1 MLDKTFKFRF
11 VNEIT
16 GAFVLFAIVVLIA
29 GIFLAGRA
37 QGLFE
42 PKFRLYTVFQA
53 EDGTYGLKK
62 GSEIRIR
69 DTVAGSVIRINPTA
83 EGTIEATFEL
93 KASFHGFVRTNSVAV
108 VKKTLIVAG
117 DSFVDISIG
126 NRQAPR
132 MPTGSM
138 IACTL
143 DKDITRQAL
152 LVLEELRA
160 RLLPTLDKVNVLLDE
175 LPALTV
181 QTRNTL
187 QASEV
192 LLREDV
198 PGLLIQ
204 AQDTMRSTQVLIE
217 GLQRHWLLRKYI
229 ENPESGPLI
238 SPASLTLPARSATPS
253 VAGGP
258 TRGPTLDPAK
268 QTGGKSK

>member
-1 MLDKTFKFRF
+1 MMDKTFKFRF

-16 GAFVLFAIVVLIA
+16 GAFVLLAIAVLIA

-42 PKFRLYTVFQA
+42 PKFRLHTVFQA
-53 EDGTYGLKK
+53 EEGTYGLKK
-62 GSEIRIR
+62 GSEVRIR
-69 DTVAGSVIRINPTA
+69 DTVAGNVIRINPTM

-126 NRQAPR
+126 NRQFPL
-132 MPTGSM
+132 MPDGSL

-143 DKDITRQAL
+143 DKDITKQAL

-160 RLLPTLDKVNVLLDE
+160 RLLPTLEKVNAVLDE

-187 QASEV
+187 HESEV
-192 LLREDV
+192 LLHENV

-204 AQDTMRSTQVLIE
+204 AQDTLRSSQVLIE
-217 GLQRHWLLRKYI
+217 GLQQHWPFRKSI
-229 ENPESGPLI
+229 ENPEPGPLI
-238 SPASLTLPARSATPS
+238 SPANLTLE
-253 VAGGP
+253 
-258 TRGPTLDPAK
+258 PAK
-268 QTGGKSK
+268 QTGGESK

>member
-1 MLDKTFKFRF
+1 MMDKTFKFRF

-16 GAFVLFAIVVLIA
+16 GVFVLLAIAVLIA

-42 PKFRLYTVFQA
+42 PKFRLHTVFPA
-53 EDGTYGLKK
+53 EEGTYGLKK
-62 GSEIRIR
+62 GSEVRIR
-69 DTVAGSVIRINPTA
+69 DTAAGSVIRINPTT

-126 NRQAPR
+126 NRQAPL
-132 MPTGSM
+132 MPDGSM
-138 IACTL
+138 IACTP
-143 DKDITRQAL
+143 DKDITKQAL
-152 LVLEELRA
+152 LVLDELRTK
-160 RLLPTLDKVNVLLDE
+160 LLPTIDKVNAVLDE

-181 QTRNTL
+181 QTRKTL

-204 AQDTMRSTQVLIE
+204 AQDTMHSSQVLIE
-217 GLQRHWLLRKYI
+217 GLQRHWMVRKYI
-229 ENPESGPLI
+229 ENPASGPLI
-238 SPASLTLPARSATPS
+238 SPADMSLPTGKPLS
-253 VAGGP
+253 GGE
-258 TRGPTLDPAK
+258 
-268 QTGGKSK
+268 SK

>member
-1 MLDKTFKFRF
+1 MMDKTFKFRF

-16 GAFVLFAIVVLIA
+16 GAFVLLAIAALIT

-42 PKFRLYTVFQA
+42 PKFRLYAVFQA
-53 EDGTYGLKK
+53 EEGAYGLKK
-62 GSEIRIR
+62 GSEVKIH

-83 EGTIEATFEL
+83 DGTIEATFEL
-93 KASFHGFVRTNSVAV
+93 KANFHGFVRTNSVAV

-126 NRQAPR
+126 NRQAPL
-132 MPTGSM
+132 MPDGSM
-138 IACTL
+138 IACTQ
-143 DKDITRQAL
+143 DKDITKQAL
-152 LVLEELRA
+152 LVLEELRT
-160 RLLPTLDKVNVLLDE
+160 RLLPTFDKVNAVLDE

-181 QTRNTL
+181 QARNTL
-187 QASEV
+187 HEGEV

-204 AQDTMRSTQVLIE
+204 AQDTLRASQVLIE

-229 ENPESGPLI
+229 ENPASGPLI
-238 SPASLTLPARSATPS
+238 APDSLALPTGEPT
-253 VAGGP
+253 AG
-258 TRGPTLDPAK
+258 PAK
-268 QTGGKSK
+268 QAGGKSK

>member
-1 MLDKTFKFRF
+1 MMDKTFKFRF

-16 GAFVLFAIVVLIA
+16 GAFVLLAIAVLIA

-42 PKFRLYTVFQA
+42 SKFRLHTVFQA
-53 EDGTYGLKK
+53 EEGTYGLKK
-62 GSEIRIR
+62 GSEVRIR
-69 DTVAGSVIRINPTA
+69 DTVAGSVIRINPTT

-117 DSFVDISIG
+117 DSFVDVSIG
-126 NRQAPR
+126 NRQAPL
-132 MPTGSM
+132 MPAGGM

-143 DKDITRQAL
+143 DKDITKQAL

-160 RLLPTLDKVNVLLDE
+160 KLLPTLDKVNAVLDE

-181 QTRNTL
+181 QARNTL
-187 QASEV
+187 QAGEV

-204 AQDTMRSTQVLIE
+204 AQDTMRSSQVLIE
-217 GLQRHWLLRKYI
+217 GLQQHWPFRKSI
-229 ENPESGPLI
+229 ENPEPGPLI
-238 SPASLTLPARSATPS
+238 SPAGLSLPVGKPLS
-253 VAGGP
+253 GGE
-258 TRGPTLDPAK
+258 
-268 QTGGKSK
+268 SK

>member
-1 MLDKTFKFRF
+1 MMDKTFKFRF

-16 GAFVLFAIVVLIA
+16 GAFVLLAIAVLIA

-42 PKFRLYTVFQA
+42 SKFRLHTVFQA
-53 EDGTYGLKK
+53 EEGTYGLKK
-62 GSEIRIR
+62 GSEVRIR
-69 DTVAGSVIRINPTA
+69 DTAAGSVIRIHPTM

-126 NRQAPR
+126 NRKFPL
-132 MPTGSM
+132 MPDGSL

-143 DKDITRQAL
+143 DKDITKQAL

-160 RLLPTLDKVNVLLDE
+160 KLLPTVDKVNAVLDE

-181 QTRNTL
+181 QTRKTL
-187 QASEV
+187 YASEV

-204 AQDTMRSTQVLIE
+204 AQDTMRSSQVLIE
-217 GLQRHWLLRKYI
+217 GLQRHWLVRKYI
-229 ENPESGPLI
+229 ENPENGPLI
-238 SPASLTLPARSATPS
+238 SPAGL
-253 VAGGP
+253 
-258 TRGPTLDPAK
+258 TLDPVK
-268 QTGGKSK
+268 QAGGESK

>member
-1 MLDKTFKFRF
+1 MMDKTFKFRF

-16 GAFVLFAIVVLIA
+16 GAFVLLAIAVLIA

-42 PKFRLYTVFQA
+42 PKFRLHTVFQA
-53 EDGTYGLKK
+53 EEGTYGLKK
-62 GSEIRIR
+62 GSEVRIR
-69 DTVAGSVIRINPTA
+69 DTAAGSVIRIHPTT

-126 NRQAPR
+126 NRQAPM
-132 MPTGSM
+132 MPDDSM

-143 DKDITRQAL
+143 DKDITKQAL

-160 RLLPTLDKVNVLLDE
+160 KVLPTLDKVNAMLDE

-181 QTRNTL
+181 QTRKTL
-187 QASEV
+187 HEGEV
-192 LLREDV
+192 LLRENV

-204 AQDTMRSTQVLIE
+204 AQDTMRSSQVLIE

-238 SPASLTLPARSATPS
+238 SPASLTLPAGEPN
-253 VAGGP
+253 
-258 TRGPTLDPAK
+258 LDPAK
-268 QTGGKSK
+268 QMGGK

>member
-16 GAFVLFAIVVLIA
+16 GAFVLFAIAVLIA

-42 PKFRLYTVFQA
+42 PKFRLHTVFQA
-53 EDGTYGLKK
+53 EEGTHGLKK
-62 GSEIRIR
+62 GSEVRIR
-69 DTVAGSVIRINPTA
+69 DTTAGSVIRINPTM

-93 KASFHGFVRTNSVAV
+93 KASFHGFVRTNSAAV

-126 NRQAPR
+126 NRQFPM
-132 MPTGSM
+132 MPDGSL
-138 IACTL
+138 IPCVP
-143 DKDITRQAL
+143 DKDITQQAL

-160 RLLPTLDKVNVLLDE
+160 KLLPTVDKLNAVLDE
-175 LPALTV
+175 LPALAA

-187 QASEV
+187 QASEI

-204 AQDTMRSTQVLIE
+204 SQDTMRSTQVLIE

-229 ENPESGPLI
+229 ANPESGPLI
-238 SPASLTLPARSATPS
+238 SPASLTL
-253 VAGGP
+253 
-258 TRGPTLDPAK
+258 DPAK
-268 QTGGKSK
+268 QTEGKSK

>member
-16 GAFVLFAIVVLIA
+16 GAFMLLAIAVLIA

-42 PKFRLYTVFQA
+42 PKFRLHTVFQA
-53 EDGTYGLKK
+53 EEGTYGLKK
-62 GSEIRIR
+62 GSEVRIR
-69 DTVAGSVIRINPTA
+69 DTVAGSVIRINPTT

-132 MPTGSM
+132 MPDGSM

-143 DKDITRQAL
+143 DKDITKQAL
-152 LVLEELRA
+152 LMIEELRT
-160 RLLPTLDKVNVLLDE
+160 RLLPTVDKVNAVLDE

-181 QTRNTL
+181 QTRKTL
-187 QASEV
+187 HASEI

-204 AQDTMRSTQVLIE
+204 AQDTMRSSQVLIE
-217 GLQRHWLLRKYI
+217 GLQRHWLFRSYI

-238 SPASLTLPARSATPS
+238 SPASLALPARSATHS

-258 TRGPTLDPAK
+258 AGVPTLDPAK
-268 QTGGKSK
+268 QTGGESK

>member
-1 MLDKTFKFRF
+1 MMDKTFKFRF

-16 GAFVLFAIVVLIA
+16 GVFVLLAIAVLIA

-42 PKFRLYTVFQA
+42 PKLQLHTVFQA
-53 EDGTYGLKK
+53 EEGAYGLKK
-62 GSEIRIR
+62 GSEVRIR
-69 DTVAGSVIRINPTA
+69 DTIAGSVIRINPTA

-126 NRQAPR
+126 NRQFPL
-132 MPTGSM
+132 MPDGGL
-138 IACTL
+138 IVCTL
-143 DKDITRQAL
+143 DKDITKQAM
-152 LVLEELRA
+152 LVLDELRA
-160 RLLPTLDKVNVLLDE
+160 KLLPTLDKVNAVLDE

-181 QTRNTL
+181 QTRKTL
-187 QASEV
+187 YEGEI

-204 AQDTMRSTQVLIE
+204 AQDTLRSSQVLIE

-229 ENPESGPLI
+229 ESPENGPLI
-238 SPASLTLPARSATPS
+238 SPADL
-253 VAGGP
+253 
-258 TRGPTLDPAK
+258 TLDPAK
-268 QTGGKSK
+268 QMGGASK

>member
-1 MLDKTFKFRF
+1 MMDKTFKFRF

-16 GAFVLFAIVVLIA
+16 GAFVLFAIAVLIA

-42 PKFRLYTVFQA
+42 PKFRLNTVFQA
-53 EDGTYGLKK
+53 EEGTYGLKK
-62 GSEIRIR
+62 GSEVRIR
-69 DTVAGSVIRINPTA
+69 DTVAGSVIRIKPTA

-126 NRQAPR
+126 NRQAPL
-132 MPTGSM
+132 MPDGST
-138 IACTL
+138 IPCTL
-143 DKDITRQAL
+143 DKDITKQAL

-160 RLLPTLDKVNVLLDE
+160 RLLPTLDKVNAVLDE
-175 LPALTV
+175 LPTLAV
-181 QTRNTL
+181 QTRKTL
-187 QASEV
+187 DASEI

-204 AQDTMRSTQVLIE
+204 AQDTMRASQVLIE
-217 GLQRHWLLRKYI
+217 GLQQHWLFRKYI
-229 ENPESGPLI
+229 ENPASGPLI
-238 SPASLTLPARSATPS
+238 SPAGLTLPGSAA
-253 VAGGP
+253 AGEPGDES
-258 TRGPTLDPAK
+258 TLDPMEE
-268 QTGGKSK
+268 TEGESK